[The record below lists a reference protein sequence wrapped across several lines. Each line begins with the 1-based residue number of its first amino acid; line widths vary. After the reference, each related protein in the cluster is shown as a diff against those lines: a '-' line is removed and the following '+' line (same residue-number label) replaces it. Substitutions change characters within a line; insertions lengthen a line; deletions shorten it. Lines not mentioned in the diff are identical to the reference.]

1 MLGKEERKLYG
12 IAITLKGVAWLILL
26 VGGAYEL
33 LHLVVLAET
42 TTEKIVVWSVE
53 IVNVLWKLLW
63 IWAAWL
69 LLRGVAL
76 GLQIVVEIRQNLGHQ
91 KEGENVF

>member
-1 MLGKEERKLYG
+1 MGKEERKLYG
-12 IAITLKGVAWLILL
+12 IAMALKGVAWLILL

-42 TTEKIVVWSVE
+42 MTDEMVVWSVE

-63 IWAAWL
+63 IWTAWL
-69 LLRGVAL
+69 LLREVAL
-76 GLQIVVEIRQNLGHQ
+76 GLQIMVEIRQNLGHQ
-91 KEGENVF
+91 KEEENVF